1 MRATGAAAPRPP
13 PSPRRMP
20 ARPPTRPTSPGGARR
35 KDPRRRCRGEAVA
48 PMEAS
53 WRSRG
58 AILIPR
64 LFFPGPVEAAY
75 ITVLPQQRDRPWRRR
90 SNLPPVQ
97 AVLDEVVTVYRG
109 VLGSRLAAVAVHGSA
124 VTGDLFPGLSDV
136 DFAVVLDSRLDLSD
150 SVAIAAGLEAAEI
163 APFAYVQAT
172 YHEATIAVPSV
183 VPGAFSVLHGDLDNG
198 FLHTAESLR
207 SAGGTWL
214 QGLPR
219 LANQDTKDWS
229 VAVARRPRQ
238 FRLILTHLKP
248 TVRALLVMWDDDPI
262 STYSNPW
269 PVLVDSLTV
278 HEP

>member
-1 MRATGAAAPRPP
+1 MRATGAAARRPP

-48 PMEAS
+48 PTEAS

-64 LFFPGPVEAAY
+64 LFFPGPVEAA
-75 ITVLPQQRDRPWRRR
+75 
-90 SNLPPVQ
+90 
-97 AVLDEVVTVYRG
+97 
-109 VLGSRLAAVAVHGSA
+109 
-124 VTGDLFPGLSDV
+124 
-136 DFAVVLDSRLDLSD
+136 
-150 SVAIAAGLEAAEI
+150 EI

-172 YHEATIAVPSV
+172 YHEATMAVPSV

-198 FLHTAESLR
+198 FVHTAESLR

-219 LANQDTKDWS
+219 LANLDTKDWS

-238 FRLILTHLKP
+238 FR
-248 TVRALLVMWDDDPI
+248 
-262 STYSNPW
+262 
-269 PVLVDSLTV
+269 
-278 HEP
+278 